1 MTLSSGEVLIARVA
15 RRFMPRLKVESEVA
29 TLAYLRAH
37 TRIPVPVVYAWDS
50 NPYNRLG
57 GEWILMS
64 RVSVCQSSIYPS
76 IIVNTWDVMRLLRS
90 ACICLLMQCSA
101 FGDAGRG

>member
-1 MTLSSGEVLIARVA
+1 MNAGTFHKAYLVTLSTGEVLIARVA

-29 TLAYLRAH
+29 TLAYLRTY

-64 RVSVCQSSIYPS
+64 RVSIL
-76 IIVNTWDVMRLLRS
+76 INTHS
-90 ACICLLMQCSA
+90 HI
-101 FGDAGRG
+101 